1 MRFMY
6 SETRRIGWIFLLLL
20 LAFGTL
26 GVPQA
31 IADQRPVKE
40 GKVGA
45 ASPAD
50 LRVQWHLFS
59 FPPAFIES
67 GPLAG
72 QGYQDQILDFFE
84 HKLDG
89 FQIERRHSVLARALA
104 NIEHG
109 GAACTS
115 ALARTPEREAY
126 MVFSNPILLSL
137 PLRLVVNEHRAAE
150 IQGQL
155 DEAGQAHLS
164 DLATLSHLKGVT
176 VMSRAYGVAIDG
188 WIEDAKAKGGM
199 HTAAR
204 PELAFLMLARGRID
218 YTFAYPDEVGYFMRR
233 HKGKDMMDSLVS
245 IPLADADAAPAS
257 HFACSNDATGRA
269 VIEAINHILT
279 TEKPAI
285 GGLAPW
291 QRPYFNWIDER
302 AQADMVRLL
311 HSGG

>member
-1 MRFMY
+1 MRILY
-6 SETRRIGWIFLLLL
+6 GKTRRIGWIFLVLVLV
-20 LAFGTL
+20 FG
-26 GVPQA
+26 GVGMPQA
-31 IADQRPVKE
+31 MAEQRPVKE
-40 GKVGA
+40 GKVGTNM
-45 ASPAD
+45 PAD
-50 LRVQWHLFS
+50 IKVQWHLFN

-67 GPLAG
+67 GPFAG

-137 PLRLVVNEHRAAE
+137 PLRLVVNEHRAKE
-150 IQGQL
+150 IQAQL
-155 DEAGQAHLS
+155 DDAGRAHLA
-164 DLATLSHLKGVT
+164 DLGTLSRLKGVA
-176 VMSRAYGVAIDG
+176 VLSRTYGAAIDG
-188 WIEDAKAKGGM
+188 WIADAKAKGGM
-199 HTAAR
+199 HIAAR

-218 YTFAYPDEVGYFMRR
+218 YTFAYPDEVGYFKRR

-245 IPLADADAAPAS
+245 LPLADADAAPAS
-257 HFACSNDATGRA
+257 HFACSNDKTGRA
-269 VIEAINHILT
+269 VIDAINHILT
-279 TEKPAI
+279 TERPAI
-285 GGLAPW
+285 GRLAPW

-302 AQADMVRLL
+302 AQADMVRLMT
-311 HSGG
+311 HGG